1 MKVRQLLGSFAP
13 VRLPATASVRE
24 AVVKMVECGCGSVII
39 EGKQGSM
46 LGIFT
51 ERDLMTR
58 VIGVGLDPD
67 LIQLKQVMSSQVFT
81 AGPDDLVNDVRSQ
94 LRERHIRHVPVVEH
108 GEVIAVLSV
117 RDLIRAHMAEQKAA
131 NKAMDDYIRGKA
143 S

>member
-13 VRLPATASVRE
+13 VRLSATASVRE
-24 AVVKMVECGCGSVII
+24 AVVKMVECSCGSVII
-39 EGKQGSM
+39 EDKQGSM

-67 LIQLKQVMSSQVFT
+67 TIRLKQVMSSEVFT

-131 NKAMDDYIRGKA
+131 NKAMDDYIRGEA

>member
-13 VRLPATASVRE
+13 VRISATANVRE

-39 EGKQGSM
+39 EDKQGSM

-67 LIQLKQVMSSQVFT
+67 TIQLKQVMSSEVFT
-81 AGPDDLVNDVRSQ
+81 AGPDDLVNEVRSQ
-94 LRERHIRHVPVVEH
+94 LRERHIRHVPVIEN

-131 NKAMDDYIRGKA
+131 NKAMDDYIRGEA

>member
-1 MKVRQLLGSFAP
+1 MKVRQILGSLDP

-39 EGKQGSM
+39 EDKQGSM

-67 LIQLKQVMSSQVFT
+67 SIQLKQVMSSEVFT

-117 RDLIRAHMAEQKAA
+117 RDLIRAYMAEQKAA
-131 NKAMDDYIRGKA
+131 NKAMDDYIRGEA

>member
-13 VRLPATASVRE
+13 VRLSATANVRE

-39 EGKQGSM
+39 EDKQGSM

-67 LIQLKQVMSSQVFT
+67 TIQLKQVMSSEVFT
-81 AGPDDLVNDVRSQ
+81 AGPDDLVNEVHSQ
-94 LRERHIRHVPVVEH
+94 LRERHIRHVPVVER

-131 NKAMDDYIRGKA
+131 NKAMGDYIRGEA

>member
-39 EGKQGSM
+39 EDKQGSM

-67 LIQLKQVMSSQVFT
+67 SIQLKQVMSSEVFT

-117 RDLIRAHMAEQKAA
+117 RDLIRAYMAEQKAA
-131 NKAMDDYIRGKA
+131 NKAMDDYIRGEA

>member
-13 VRLPATASVRE
+13 VRLPSTASVRE
-24 AVVKMVECGCGSVII
+24 AVVQMVECGCGSVII

-67 LIQLKQVMSSQVFT
+67 TVQLEQVMSSEVFT
-81 AGPDDLVNDVRSQ
+81 AGPDDLVNEVRSQ
-94 LRERHIRHVPVVEH
+94 LRERHIRHVPVVED

-117 RDLIRAHMAEQKAA
+117 RDLIRAHLAEQKAA
-131 NKAMDDYIRGKA
+131 NKAMDDYIRGEA

>member
-13 VRLPATASVRE
+13 VRLSATANVRE

-39 EGKQGSM
+39 EDKQGSM

-67 LIQLKQVMSSQVFT
+67 TIQLKQVMSSEVFT
-81 AGPDDLVNDVRSQ
+81 AGPDDLVNEVRSQ
-94 LRERHIRHVPVVEH
+94 LRERHIRHVPVVER

-131 NKAMDDYIRGKA
+131 NKAMGDYIRGEA